1 MMVIEKNIPLELT
14 FNMDNFN
21 NNNNSSI
28 DFIKSAN
35 STTLLTVDYTKN
47 NKATLVS
54 EDLGEILIKNNSEIL
69 GIIIVVD
76 NLENIDLNKILSQY
90 LLE

>member
-1 MMVIEKNIPLELT
+1 MMVIEKDIPLELT
-14 FNMDNFN
+14 FNMDNLK
-21 NNNNSSI
+21 NNNSSI

-35 STTLLTVDYTKN
+35 STTLLTIDYTKN

-76 NLENIDLNKILSQY
+76 NLENTDLNKIFSQY

>member
-1 MMVIEKNIPLELT
+1 
-14 FNMDNFN
+14 MDNLK
-21 NNNNSSI
+21 NNNSSI

-35 STTLLTVDYTKN
+35 STTLLTIDYTKN

-76 NLENIDLNKILSQY
+76 NLENTDLNKIFSQY

>member
-1 MMVIEKNIPLELT
+1 MVIEKDIPLELT
-14 FNMDNFN
+14 FNMDNLK
-21 NNNNSSI
+21 NNNSSI

-35 STTLLTVDYTKN
+35 STTLLTIDYTKN

-76 NLENIDLNKILSQY
+76 NLENTDLNKIFSQY